1 MANVRV
7 DMLDL
12 RSADNTVLAATHGRG
27 LYTAEFLLDPGV
39 AVHNPVVKELRVF
52 PNPSDGILQLDLTS
66 FGQHVV
72 DVTMTDITGKIVLDK
87 AITAGNV
94 ETLDLGHL
102 PGGSYILQI
111 SSSNDHMQTKV
122 VLQ

>member
-27 LYTAEFLLDPGV
+27 LYTAEFPLDPGV
-39 AVHNPVVKELRVF
+39 AVHNPVEKELRVF
-52 PNPSDGILQLDLTS
+52 PNPSDGNIQLDLTS
-66 FGQHVV
+66 FGHHIVNI
-72 DVTMTDITGKIVLDK
+72 TMTDITGKIVLDK
-87 AITAGNV
+87 AVTAGNV
-94 ETLDLGHL
+94 RTLDLGHL
-102 PGGSYILQI
+102 PEGSYILQI
-111 SSSNDHMQTKV
+111 SSSNDQMQTKV